1 MHVVS
6 QVRAACW
13 RLEPCPGAACDP
25 AAVDATVVPLRP
37 APPPLVLVQRWIF
50 GRVVPGNRDPHRPA
64 PHLHPVG

>member
-6 QVRAACW
+6 RIRAACW
-13 RLEPCPGAACDP
+13 QLEPCTTTAAEAP
-25 AAVDATVVPLRP
+25 AADSTVVPLFP

-50 GRVVPGNRDPHRPA
+50 GRVVPGNRDPRRPA